1 MGNENEVN
9 KRAVILQELSELVS
23 KGVIGEGTALKI
35 REYYGEIPRSKKHTG
50 IEIFTAL
57 GALLVGLGVILL
69 IAHNWGEIPRQG
81 RAALSIAPVILA
93 LLASFMVI
101 KKKDSA
107 LFAREGAAAFWFLS
121 IGASISL
128 VSQTYG
134 LYGELNSLLFM
145 WLILGIP
152 VMYVM
157 KSSFAYFLYLAFV
170 IWWASEAQN
179 SGGDAL
185 FFWGF
190 MAAAMPH
197 FAARF
202 KSDRYSGGV
211 IRNSLITAVA
221 FTIGTGVAMEKCLPG
236 LWIVVYASLFSVLYM
251 SSGMLYSER
260 EAVLRRPFQWYSVIA
275 AAILVLMFT
284 YKWPWEEI
292 GFTYYRSSG
301 KFREIAS
308 FADYLVSA
316 GLFASALLLLRDA
329 FKSRKTWLI
338 DFGIAPV
345 IALIGYLIVSFTN
358 NVNNDFGTEAAL
370 LIMNAYAAYLAVRTI
385 IAGVHLREMA
395 VVNGG
400 MVMAGALI
408 LMRFFDLEM
417 GLLSRGIAFIATGTA
432 ILIINRVLVQKL
444 GVKYG

>member
-1 MGNENEVN
+1 MGNENEGG
-9 KRAVILQELSELVS
+9 KTAFILREVGELVS

-35 REYYGEIPRSKKHTG
+35 REYYGEIPPGKRHAG

-57 GALLVGLGVILL
+57 GALLVGLGIILL

-93 LLASFMVI
+93 LLAAFMVL

-134 LYGELNSLLFM
+134 LYGELHSLLFI

-152 VMYVM
+152 VMYIM

-185 FFWGF
+185 FFWAF
-190 MAAAMPH
+190 MAAAMAH
-197 FAARF
+197 FIGRF

-221 FTIGTGVAMEKCLPG
+221 FTIGTGVSMEKCLPG

-251 SSGMLYSER
+251 SSGILYSER

-275 AAILVLMFT
+275 AAILVLMLT

-308 FADYLVSA
+308 FADYFISA
-316 GLFASALLLLRDA
+316 GLFGAALLLLRDA
-329 FKSRKTWLI
+329 FKSKKTWLI
-338 DFGIAPV
+338 DFGTAPV
-345 IALIGYLIVSFTN
+345 IALICYLAVSFADRGN
-358 NVNNDFGTEAAL
+358 AGFAVEAAL
-370 LIMNAYAAYLAVRTI
+370 ILMNIYAAYLAVRTI
-385 IAGVHLREMA
+385 MAGVHLREMA

-417 GLLSRGIAFIATGTA
+417 GLLSRGLAFIATGTA
-432 ILIINRVLVQKL
+432 ILIINRVLVKMM
-444 GVKYG
+444 GVKHG